1 MNFTPI
7 VNAYAGTA
15 AGAGS
20 NSVFTQAV
28 ALLIMG
34 GSIIFWGGIINH
46 LLTKRKKAKWQ
57 QTGTS
62 PRAAPLR
69 KKSIIKPLIVG
80 FFLMGIFS
88 FLLSGIMASSSAK
101 PIAGYLIFGLI
112 AAFLIYVVRSY
123 KIGSNG
129 RHGRLQE
136 HNARLAGI
144 VLPSKEGLVER
155 TPKDIRSRLL
165 EWVSVRSVR
174 PVSEDAAAL
183 AGEDGERR
191 IIALLENSRELK
203 DAFIFAGRRV
213 PKTKDHRLIPSN
225 RSEIDIILLSHK
237 AIHVIEVKNWSGVI
251 TPGES
256 EDVWIR
262 EKRDGTV
269 THVQNPVLANK
280 AKAWSLLQFL
290 KSKHIPIQD
299 EWVTD
304 HLFLVNGN
312 AIVDYHIAQSH
323 EVVTASEIASFAQGA
338 GIKALDRI
346 IIRMMRIILDRENS
360 NLVAQGLTGAMPEQ
374 LFLSIKEELRK
385 IHTWDRLELYGGAI
399 KTGDLLEIRT
409 HGEKIAPD
417 DFQPGEY
424 IQLQWQRNVIL
435 SLVYALFGKG
445 IGMLT
450 TAKSRLPADTTGHI
464 HFHFAGQ
471 PKPEVVPITL
481 VDVVRRG

>member
-46 LLTKRKKAKWQ
+46 LLNKRKKAKWQ

-69 KKSIIKPLIVG
+69 KRSIIKPLIVG

-88 FLLSGIMASSSAK
+88 FIFSGSPASSSAQ

-112 AAFLIYVVRSY
+112 AAFLIYMFRSY
-123 KIGSNG
+123 KIGSSG

-136 HNARLAGI
+136 PNARLAGI
-144 VLPSKEGLVER
+144 VLPSKEGLVEWA
-155 TPKDIRSRLL
+155 PKDIRSRLQ

-290 KSKHIPIQD
+290 RSKHIPIQD

-304 HLFLVNGN
+304 HLFLV
-312 AIVDYHIAQSH
+312 
-323 EVVTASEIASFAQGA
+323 
-338 GIKALDRI
+338 K
-346 IIRMMRIILDRENS
+346 
-360 NLVAQGLTGAMPEQ
+360 
-374 LFLSIKEELRK
+374 
-385 IHTWDRLELYGGAI
+385 
-399 KTGDLLEIRT
+399 
-409 HGEKIAPD
+409 
-417 DFQPGEY
+417 
-424 IQLQWQRNVIL
+424 
-435 SLVYALFGKG
+435 
-445 IGMLT
+445 
-450 TAKSRLPADTTGHI
+450 
-464 HFHFAGQ
+464 
-471 PKPEVVPITL
+471 
-481 VDVVRRG
+481 